1 MFKILISF
9 TFLVFVL
16 PSCSLENSEQ
26 LEPNTDLAEEPS
38 QEPQEEV
45 STDSEEEVDIEVP
58 KPEISAIQIEWKA
71 PRANVTRYIL
81 RYGLSPN
88 NLDSEEEIEI
98 EDLKVQMHPMHGK
111 LYKYTL
117 IGLPTNAI
125 VYYTL
130 QAGNENGF
138 SEATPVAKEEA
149 R

>member
-1 MFKILISF
+1 MRQILLSF
-9 TFLVFVL
+9 IFLVFVL
-16 PSCSLENSEQ
+16 PSCSVSSSDNLELNS
-26 LEPNTDLAEEPS
+26 DLGEEPS
-38 QEPQEEV
+38 QEPQEELD
-45 STDSEEEVDIEVP
+45 TEPEEEAPVEKV

-71 PRANVTRYIL
+71 PKANVTRYIL

-88 NLDSEEEIEI
+88 NLDSEDEIDI
-98 EDLKVQMHPMHGK
+98 EDLKTEMHPVHGK

-117 IGLPTNAI
+117 IGLPAKAI

>member
-1 MFKILISF
+1 MMQILLSF
-9 TFLVFVL
+9 IFLVFVL
-16 PSCSLENSEQ
+16 PSCSVSNNDNLELNS
-26 LEPNTDLAEEPS
+26 DLGEEPS
-38 QEPQEEV
+38 GEPQEEV
-45 STDSEEEVDIEVP
+45 STDSEQESEVEVP

-71 PRANVTRYIL
+71 PKTNVTRYIL

-98 EDLKVQMHPMHGK
+98 EDLKTQMHPLHGK